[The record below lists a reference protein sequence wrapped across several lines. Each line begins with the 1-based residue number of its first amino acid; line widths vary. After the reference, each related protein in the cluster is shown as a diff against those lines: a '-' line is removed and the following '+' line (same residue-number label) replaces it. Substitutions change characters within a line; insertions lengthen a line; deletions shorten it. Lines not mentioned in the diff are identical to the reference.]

1 MSAQHEALIQ
11 RFYEGINEG
20 RLEVIDDVVSPLF
33 VEHEAFPGIEP
44 TRDGVRQM
52 FELMRTA
59 FPDYHMA
66 IEDLVLTDDRA
77 AIRGVMRGTH
87 RGPFLDMEPTGKA
100 FSVPFADF
108 LRFDGGRIVEHW
120 GVTDTGA
127 MMQQLSEE

>member
-1 MSAQHEALIQ
+1 MSEHEHLIR
-11 RFYEGINEG
+11 RFYEGINSG
-20 RLEVIDDVVSPLF
+20 RLDVIDDVVAPRF
-33 VEHEAFPGIEP
+33 VEHEPFPGIEP

-59 FPDYHMA
+59 FPDYHLA
-66 IEDLVLTDDRA
+66 IDDLVLAGDRA

-87 RGPFLDMEPTGKA
+87 RGAFLDLEPTGKA

-108 LRFDGGRIVEHW
+108 LRLEGGQIIEHW